1 MNYYSLSSMSHEC
14 RPARK
19 RKGPTARKRPP
30 DEVLSARYT
39 PPTGKR
45 PPRFRPVWHKA
56 VGALQAAVG
65 ATMVIANYAA
75 LLPGGHKEAYFFVGM
90 PLAVA
95 SSWWFG
101 LFDPPM

>member
-1 MNYYSLSSMSHEC
+1 MPQNR
-14 RPARK
+14 RPVRK
-19 RKGPTARKRPP
+19 TKGPTARKRPP
-30 DEVLSARYT
+30 DEVPSARYT
-39 PPTGKR
+39 PPAGKR
-45 PPRFRPVWHKA
+45 PPRFRPVWHKV
-56 VGALQAAVG
+56 VGGVQATLG

-95 SSWWFG
+95 STWWFG